1 MMAYGSSLEQGLARA
16 LNLLDFVVWETGRR
30 GGKIA
35 TLELHDLRSAD
46 HPVPFGACPIPVEY
60 VRVPEAV
67 RVAPTA
73 LVAVP
78 NRRGAQGDRPRAA
91 PAARPRPKYHNR
103 PLGLEGEGG

>member
-30 GGKIA
+30 CGKIA

-60 VRVPEAV
+60 VRVREAV
-67 RVAPTA
+67 RLAPPQFVEDLA
-73 LVAVP
+73 GSGAH
-78 NRRGAQGDRPRAA
+78 RGRH
-91 PAARPRPKYHNR
+91 PAPRPSRLR
-103 PLGLEGEGG
+103 PQDHIRANGSQDHGL